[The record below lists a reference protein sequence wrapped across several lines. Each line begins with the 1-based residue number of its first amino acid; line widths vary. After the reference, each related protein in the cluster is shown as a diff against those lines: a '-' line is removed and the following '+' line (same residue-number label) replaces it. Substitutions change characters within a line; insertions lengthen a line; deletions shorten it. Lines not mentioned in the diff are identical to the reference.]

1 MSNPLE
7 ACPFCGGADISH
19 SYVRDGR
26 KMFCVGCGA
35 SITRFNGP
43 NNDTV
48 ARLTEA
54 WNRRTARSTVPE
66 AGKAVVKPLIW
77 DAIRDVV
84 NEPWAKSTVRQS
96 IGRHNL
102 GPYAG
107 SYSVQEITRD
117 GDWGW
122 WTTWE
127 ASREPQ
133 GIFKTEAEAKA
144 AAQADFERRINSC
157 LTGIGK

>member
-1 MSNPLE
+1 MTTLPDLE
-7 ACPFCGGADISH
+7 PAAIDWQRVDDALVSCAGLLKTLC
-19 SYVRDGR
+19 RDELG
-26 KMFCVGCGA
+26 
-35 SITRFNGP
+35 
-43 NNDTV
+43 DTC
-48 ARLTEA
+48 AAELEY
-54 WNRRTARSTVPE
+54 ARSALASRSVPE
-66 AGKAVVKPLIW
+66 AGKAVEVKPLEW
-77 DAIRDVV
+77 DPIREVV

-133 GIFKTEAEAKA
+133 GILKTEVDAKA
-144 AAQADFERRINSC
+144 AAQADFERRIRSA
-157 LTGIGK
+157 LVQP